1 MGSLLNLAL
10 SALSA
15 STRNSGF
22 ASFTGRM
29 AVVLLVAG
37 FGALLAAG
45 GLGCAAAALWN
56 ALLPPLGPVGAPL
69 VVAGVTLT
77 LAGALALVAS
87 SLMRRARP
95 RPVEM
100 LDTDGLLGEA
110 SRYVNEHKGAALL
123 AAALAGVIAG
133 NSGRRR

>member
-1 MGSLLNLAL
+1 
-10 SALSA
+10 
-15 STRNSGF
+15 
-22 ASFTGRM
+22 
-29 AVVLLVAG
+29 
-37 FGALLAAG
+37 
-45 GLGCAAAALWN
+45 
-56 ALLPPLGPVGAPL
+56 
-69 VVAGVTLT
+69 VTLT